1 MKKLSDW
8 LKKRAVL
15 IVIILAAV
23 LLEVISAIQYRYT
36 RGLLEEELEKSALQ
50 DLMTSALRIQEIVVK
65 AEVGVSSQVWHTQ
78 RHLDDPDY
86 MNMLVASM
94 AQDGGDNIVGA
105 GIGFKPYY
113 YPSKGK
119 LYEVYGRETEDS
131 VEVEQI
137 ASEQHDYTQTDF
149 YQIAMRGDTVKW
161 TPPYLDAEGAKG
173 VVTTYGMP
181 VRDKRGEPVAVLL
194 VDMATN
200 WVGEVVNQHHRNPS
214 SFSLVIS
221 EDGDFIAGPDDSLA
235 SPSLVKKIVDMVNDS
250 TVAREI
256 KAKGRVTGF
265 PFYDEERG
273 ESGHVY
279 YANKR
284 YEPRW
289 QMVIVCYDKEVYGK
303 LEDMRRYIMWM
314 ALAGLAVLAVIIQ
327 LFVRSQRRL
336 QATQMEQERIG
347 SELRIAKDIQTQML
361 PRTNTVTRNDMDVFG
376 SLVPAREVGGDL
388 FDFFL
393 RDEKLFFCIGDVS
406 GKGVPSA
413 MLMAVTH
420 TLFRSISAH
429 VNNPAHMMH
438 VINETSCRGNES
450 NMFVTFFIG
459 VLDLPT
465 GRLRYCNA
473 GHDKPILVNSQ
484 PVHAQDDSPSSILHP
499 LDTKPNL
506 PVGLFEDVN
515 YEEHE
520 LMIAPGS
527 MLFLYTDGLTE
538 ARDGHRQF
546 FGLKRVQEVLQGF
559 VPDGKPQA
567 LLQTMTNAVN
577 QFVEDAEQ
585 SDDLTMLAIRY
596 SPETE
601 KDVLNETLMLKND
614 LHQIDVL
621 SGFVKDI
628 TKRLN
633 IASKTAGNVQL
644 AVEEA
649 EVNVMNYA
657 YPLDLEGDITVNAKS
672 DGRWLRF
679 IIIDEGVHFDPTE
692 ALPVDT
698 KLSAEDRPIGGL
710 GIHMLRKLMDSINY
724 ERIDGKNILTLRKE
738 IENVNEQTNKRTT

>member
-23 LLEVISAIQYRYT
+23 LLELISAIQYRYT

-78 RHLDDPDY
+78 RHLDDPEY
-86 MNMLVASM
+86 MNMLVANM

-235 SPSLVKKIVDMVNDS
+235 SPSLVRKIVDMVNDS
-250 TVAREI
+250 TVEREL

-265 PFYDEERG
+265 PFFDEECG

-279 YANKR
+279 YATKKR
-284 YEPRW
+284 EPRW
-289 QMVIVCYDKEVYGK
+289 QIVLVCYDKEVFGK
-303 LEDMRRYIMWM
+303 LDDMRKYIIIMM
-314 ALAGLAVLAVIIQ
+314 LAGIFVLAVIIQ
-327 LFVRSQRRL
+327 LFVKSHRRL
-336 QATQMEQERIG
+336 QATQKEQDRIEG
-347 SELRIAKDIQTQML
+347 ELHIAKEIQTQML
-361 PRTNTVTRNDMDVFG
+361 PQKNSVTRDDVDVFG

-413 MLMAVTH
+413 MVMAVTH
-420 TLFRSISAH
+420 SLFRSASAH
-429 VNNPAHMMH
+429 ENNPARMMQ
-438 VINETSCRGNES
+438 VINETSCHGNEA
-450 NMFVTFFIG
+450 NMFVTLFIG

-465 GRLRYCNA
+465 GRLHFCNA
-473 GHDKPILVNSQ
+473 GHDKPIIVNSQ
-484 PVHAQDDSPSSILHP
+484 QSTVST
-499 LDTKPNL
+499 LDAKPNL
-506 PVGLFEDVN
+506 PVGVFTDVK
-515 YEEHE
+515 YVEHE
-520 LMIAPGS
+520 HLLTTGS
-527 MLFLYTDGLTE
+527 TLFLYTDGLTE
-538 ARDGHRQF
+538 ARNVQRQF
-546 FGLKRVQEVLQGF
+546 FGLERVKEVLCS
-559 VPDGKPQA
+559 VASESKPQV
-567 LLQTMTNAVN
+567 LLQTMTDAVN

-585 SDDLTMLAIRY
+585 SDDLTMLVIHYMPQEFESVLTETLVMKNNLHEVTRFSAFIT
-596 SPETE
+596 SATE
-601 KDVLNETLMLKND
+601 KLGIEKSLARQL
-614 LHQIDVL
+614 
-621 SGFVKDI
+621 
-628 TKRLN
+628 R
-633 IASKTAGNVQL
+633 L

-649 EVNVMNYA
+649 VVNVIEYA
-657 YPLDLEGDITVNAKS
+657 YPAGKEGDITVKIMS
-672 DGRWLRF
+672 DGNTLRF
-679 IIIDEGVHFDPTE
+679 QIIDAGVLFDPTMKE
-692 ALPVDT
+692 RADT
-698 KLSAEDRPIGGL
+698 TLSAEDRQIGGL
-710 GIHMLRKLMDSINY
+710 GILLVRELMDSINY
-724 ERIDGKNILTLRKE
+724 ERIEGTNVLTLIK
-738 IENVNEQTNKRTT
+738 NLKS

>member
-1 MKKLSDW
+1 M
-8 LKKRAVL
+8 L

-94 AQDGGDNIVGA
+94 AQDGGANIVGA

-113 YPSKGK
+113 YPSKGE
-119 LYEVYGRETEDS
+119 LFEVYGRQIKDS

-235 SPSLVKKIVDMVNDS
+235 SPSLVRKIVDMVNDS
-250 TVAREI
+250 TVEREL

-265 PFYDEERG
+265 PFFDEECG

-279 YANKR
+279 YAVKKR
-284 YEPRW
+284 EPRW
-289 QMVIVCYDKEVYGK
+289 QIVLVCYDKEVFGK
-303 LEDMRRYIMWM
+303 LDDMRKYIIIMM
-314 ALAGLAVLAVIIQ
+314 LAGIFVLAVIIQ
-327 LFVRSQRRL
+327 LFVKSHRRL
-336 QATQMEQERIG
+336 QATQKEQDRIEG
-347 SELRIAKDIQTQML
+347 ELHIAKEIQTQML
-361 PRTNTVTRNDMDVFG
+361 PQKNSVTRDDVDVFG

-413 MLMAVTH
+413 MVMAVTH
-420 TLFRSISAH
+420 SLFRSASAH
-429 VNNPAHMMH
+429 ENNPARMMQ
-438 VINETSCRGNES
+438 VINETSCHGNEA
-450 NMFVTFFIG
+450 NMFVTLFIG

-465 GRLRYCNA
+465 GRLHFCNA
-473 GHDKPILVNSQ
+473 GHDKPIIVNSQ
-484 PVHAQDDSPSSILHP
+484 QSTVST
-499 LDTKPNL
+499 LDAKPNL
-506 PVGLFEDVN
+506 PVGVFTDVK
-515 YEEHE
+515 YVEHE
-520 LMIAPGS
+520 HLLTTGS
-527 MLFLYTDGLTE
+527 TLFLYTDGLTE
-538 ARDGHRQF
+538 ARNVQRQF
-546 FGLKRVQEVLQGF
+546 FGLERVKEVLCS
-559 VPDGKPQA
+559 VASESKPQV
-567 LLQTMTNAVN
+567 LLQTMTDAVN

-585 SDDLTMLAIRY
+585 SDDLTMLVIHYMPQEFESVLTETLVMKNNLHEVTRFSAFIT
-596 SPETE
+596 SATE
-601 KDVLNETLMLKND
+601 KLGIEKSLARQL
-614 LHQIDVL
+614 
-621 SGFVKDI
+621 
-628 TKRLN
+628 R
-633 IASKTAGNVQL
+633 L

-649 EVNVMNYA
+649 VVNVIEYA
-657 YPLDLEGDITVNAKS
+657 YPAGKEGDITVKIMS
-672 DGRWLRF
+672 DGNTLRF
-679 IIIDEGVHFDPTE
+679 QIIDAGVLFDPTMKE
-692 ALPVDT
+692 RADT
-698 KLSAEDRPIGGL
+698 TLSAEDRQIGGL
-710 GIHMLRKLMDSINY
+710 GILLVRELMDSINY
-724 ERIDGKNILTLRKE
+724 ERIEGTNVLTLIK
-738 IENVNEQTNKRTT
+738 NLKS

>member
-94 AQDGGDNIVGA
+94 AQDGGANIVGA

-119 LYEVYGRETEDS
+119 LFEVYGRQIKDS

-137 ASEQHDYTQTDF
+137 ASEKHDYTQKDF
-149 YQIAMRGDTVKW
+149 YQIALRGDTVKW

-214 SFSLVIS
+214 SFSLVMGK
-221 EDGDFIAGPDDSLA
+221 DGDLIAGPDDSLA
-235 SPSLVKKIVDMVNDS
+235 SPSLVRKIVEMVNDS
-250 TVAREI
+250 TVEREL
-256 KAKGRVTGF
+256 KANGRVTGF
-265 PFYDEERG
+265 PFFDEECG

-279 YANKR
+279 YATKKR
-284 YEPRW
+284 EPRW
-289 QMVIVCYDKEVYGK
+289 QIVLVCYDKEVFGK
-303 LEDMRRYIMWM
+303 LDDMRKYIIIMM
-314 ALAGLAVLAVIIQ
+314 LAGIFVLAVIIQ
-327 LFVRSQRRL
+327 LFVKSHRRL
-336 QATQMEQERIG
+336 QATQKEQDRIEG
-347 SELRIAKDIQTQML
+347 ELHIAKEIQTQML
-361 PRTNTVTRNDMDVFG
+361 PQKNSVTRDDVDVFG

-413 MLMAVTH
+413 MVMAVTH
-420 TLFRSISAH
+420 SLFRSASAH
-429 VNNPAHMMH
+429 ENNPARMMQ
-438 VINETSCRGNES
+438 VINETSCHGNEA
-450 NMFVTFFIG
+450 NMFVTLFIG

-465 GRLRYCNA
+465 GRLHFCNA
-473 GHDKPILVNSQ
+473 GHDKPIIVNSQ
-484 PVHAQDDSPSSILHP
+484 QSTVST
-499 LDTKPNL
+499 LDAKPNL
-506 PVGLFEDVN
+506 PVGVFTDVK
-515 YEEHE
+515 YVEHE
-520 LMIAPGS
+520 HLLTTGS
-527 MLFLYTDGLTE
+527 TLFLYTDGLTE
-538 ARDGHRQF
+538 ARNVQRQF
-546 FGLKRVQEVLQGF
+546 FGLERVKEVLCS
-559 VPDGKPQA
+559 VASESKPQV
-567 LLQTMTNAVN
+567 LLQTMTDAVN

-585 SDDLTMLAIRY
+585 SDDLTMLVIHYMPQEFESVLTETLVMKNNLHEVTRFSAFIT
-596 SPETE
+596 SATE
-601 KDVLNETLMLKND
+601 KLGIEKSLARQL
-614 LHQIDVL
+614 
-621 SGFVKDI
+621 
-628 TKRLN
+628 R
-633 IASKTAGNVQL
+633 L

-649 EVNVMNYA
+649 VVNVIEYA
-657 YPLDLEGDITVNAKS
+657 YPAGKEGDITVKIMS
-672 DGRWLRF
+672 DGNTLRF
-679 IIIDEGVHFDPTE
+679 QIIDAGVLFDPTMKE
-692 ALPVDT
+692 RADT
-698 KLSAEDRPIGGL
+698 TLSAEDRQIGGL
-710 GIHMLRKLMDSINY
+710 GILLVRELMDSINY
-724 ERIDGKNILTLRKE
+724 ERIEGTNVLTLIK
-738 IENVNEQTNKRTT
+738 NLKS

>member
-235 SPSLVKKIVDMVNDS
+235 SPSLVRKIVDMVNDS
-250 TVAREI
+250 TVEREL

-265 PFYDEERG
+265 PFFDEECG

-279 YANKR
+279 YATKKR
-284 YEPRW
+284 EPRW
-289 QMVIVCYDKEVYGK
+289 QIVLVCYDKEVFGK
-303 LEDMRRYIMWM
+303 LDDMRKYIIIMM
-314 ALAGLAVLAVIIQ
+314 LAGIFVLAVIIQ
-327 LFVRSQRRL
+327 LFVKSHRRL
-336 QATQMEQERIG
+336 QATQKEQDRIEG
-347 SELRIAKDIQTQML
+347 ELHIAREIQTQML
-361 PRTNTVTRNDMDVFG
+361 PQKNSVTRDDVDVFG

-413 MLMAVTH
+413 MVMAVTH
-420 TLFRSISAH
+420 SLFRSASAH
-429 VNNPAHMMH
+429 ENNPARMMQ
-438 VINETSCRGNES
+438 VINETSCHGNEA
-450 NMFVTFFIG
+450 NMFVTLFIG

-465 GRLRYCNA
+465 GRLHFCNA
-473 GHDKPILVNSQ
+473 GHDKPIIVNSQ
-484 PVHAQDDSPSSILHP
+484 QSTVST
-499 LDTKPNL
+499 LDAKPNL
-506 PVGLFEDVN
+506 PVGVFTDVK
-515 YEEHE
+515 YVEHE
-520 LMIAPGS
+520 HLLTTGS
-527 MLFLYTDGLTE
+527 TLFLYTDGLTE
-538 ARDGHRQF
+538 ARNVQRQF
-546 FGLKRVQEVLQGF
+546 FGLERVKEVLCSVASESKLQ
-559 VPDGKPQA
+559 V
-567 LLQTMTNAVN
+567 LLQTMTDAVN

-585 SDDLTMLAIRY
+585 SDDLTMLVIHYMPQEFESVLTETLVMKNNLHEVTRFSAFIT
-596 SPETE
+596 SATE
-601 KDVLNETLMLKND
+601 KLGIEKSLARQL
-614 LHQIDVL
+614 
-621 SGFVKDI
+621 
-628 TKRLN
+628 R
-633 IASKTAGNVQL
+633 L

-649 EVNVMNYA
+649 VVNVIEYA
-657 YPLDLEGDITVNAKS
+657 YPAGKEGDITVKIMS
-672 DGRWLRF
+672 DANTLRF
-679 IIIDEGVHFDPTE
+679 QIIDAGVLFDPTMKE
-692 ALPVDT
+692 RADT
-698 KLSAEDRPIGGL
+698 TLSAEDRQIGGL
-710 GIHMLRKLMDSINY
+710 GILLVRELMDSINY
-724 ERIDGKNILTLRKE
+724 ERIEGTNVLTLIK
-738 IENVNEQTNKRTT
+738 NLKS

>member
-94 AQDGGDNIVGA
+94 AQDGGANIVGA

-113 YPSKGK
+113 YPSKGE
-119 LYEVYGRETEDS
+119 LFEVYGRQIKDS

-235 SPSLVKKIVDMVNDS
+235 SPSLVRKIVDMVNDS
-250 TVAREI
+250 TVEREL

-265 PFYDEERG
+265 PFFDEECG

-279 YANKR
+279 YATKKR
-284 YEPRW
+284 EPRW
-289 QMVIVCYDKEVYGK
+289 QIVLVCYDKEVFGK
-303 LEDMRRYIMWM
+303 LDDMRKYIIIMM
-314 ALAGLAVLAVIIQ
+314 LAGIFVLAVIIQ
-327 LFVRSQRRL
+327 LFVKSHRRL
-336 QATQMEQERIG
+336 QATQKEQDRIEG
-347 SELRIAKDIQTQML
+347 ELHIAKEIQTQML
-361 PRTNTVTRNDMDVFG
+361 PQKNSVTRDDVDVFG

-413 MLMAVTH
+413 MVMAVTH
-420 TLFRSISAH
+420 SLFRSASAH
-429 VNNPAHMMH
+429 ENNPARMMQ
-438 VINETSCRGNES
+438 VINETSCHGNEA
-450 NMFVTFFIG
+450 NMFVTLFIG

-465 GRLRYCNA
+465 GRLHFCNA
-473 GHDKPILVNSQ
+473 GHDKPIIVNSQ
-484 PVHAQDDSPSSILHP
+484 QSTVST
-499 LDTKPNL
+499 LDAKPNL
-506 PVGLFEDVN
+506 PVGVFTDVK
-515 YEEHE
+515 YVEHE
-520 LMIAPGS
+520 HLLTTGS
-527 MLFLYTDGLTE
+527 TLFLYTDGLTE
-538 ARDGHRQF
+538 ARNVQRQF
-546 FGLKRVQEVLQGF
+546 FGLERVKEVLCS
-559 VPDGKPQA
+559 VASESKPQV
-567 LLQTMTNAVN
+567 LLQTMTDAVN

-585 SDDLTMLAIRY
+585 SDDLTMLVIHYMPQEFESVLTETLVMKNNLHEVTRFSAFIT
-596 SPETE
+596 SATE
-601 KDVLNETLMLKND
+601 KLGIEKSLARQL
-614 LHQIDVL
+614 
-621 SGFVKDI
+621 
-628 TKRLN
+628 R
-633 IASKTAGNVQL
+633 L

-649 EVNVMNYA
+649 VVNVIEYA
-657 YPLDLEGDITVNAKS
+657 YPAGKEGDITVKIMS
-672 DGRWLRF
+672 DGNTLRF
-679 IIIDEGVHFDPTE
+679 QIIDAGVLFDPTMKE
-692 ALPVDT
+692 RADT
-698 KLSAEDRPIGGL
+698 TLSAEDRQIGGL
-710 GIHMLRKLMDSINY
+710 GILLVRELMDSINY
-724 ERIDGKNILTLRKE
+724 ERIEGTNVLTLIK
-738 IENVNEQTNKRTT
+738 NLKS

>member
-94 AQDGGDNIVGA
+94 AQDGGANIVGA

-113 YPSKGK
+113 YPSKGE
-119 LYEVYGRETEDS
+119 LFEVYGRETEDS

-235 SPSLVKKIVDMVNDS
+235 SPSLVRKIVDMVNDS
-250 TVAREI
+250 TVEREL

-265 PFYDEERG
+265 PFFDEECG

-279 YANKR
+279 YAVKKR
-284 YEPRW
+284 EPRW
-289 QMVIVCYDKEVYGK
+289 QIVLVCYDSEVFGK
-303 LEDMRRYIMWM
+303 LDDMRKYIIIMM
-314 ALAGLAVLAVIIQ
+314 LAGIIVLAVIIQ
-327 LFVRSQRRL
+327 LFVKSHRRL
-336 QATQMEQERIG
+336 QATQMEQKRIEG
-347 SELRIAKDIQTQML
+347 ELHIAREIQTQML
-361 PRTNTVTRNDMDVFG
+361 PQKNSVTRDDVDVFG

-393 RDEKLFFCIGDVS
+393 RDEKFFFCIGDVS

-413 MLMAVTH
+413 MVMAVTH
-420 TLFRSISAH
+420 SLFRSASAH
-429 VNNPAHMMH
+429 ENNPARMMQ
-438 VINETSCRGNES
+438 VINETSCHGNEA
-450 NMFVTFFIG
+450 NMFVTLFIG

-465 GRLRYCNA
+465 GRLHYCNA
-473 GHDKPILVNSQ
+473 GHDKPIIVNSQ
-484 PVHAQDDSPSSILHP
+484 QSTVNS
-499 LDTKPNL
+499 LDAKPNL
-506 PVGLFEDVN
+506 PVGVFTDVK
-515 YEEHE
+515 YVEHE
-520 LMIAPGS
+520 HVLTSGS
-527 MLFLYTDGLTE
+527 TLFLYTDGLTE
-538 ARDGHRQF
+538 ARNGQRQF
-546 FGLKRVQEVLQGF
+546 FGLERVKEVLCS
-559 VPDGKPQA
+559 VASESKPQV
-567 LLQTMTNAVN
+567 LLQTMTDAVN

-585 SDDLTMLAIRY
+585 SDDLTMLVIHYMPQEFESVLTETLVMKNNLHEVTRFSAFIK
-596 SPETE
+596 SATE
-601 KDVLNETLMLKND
+601 KLGIEKSLARQL
-614 LHQIDVL
+614 
-621 SGFVKDI
+621 
-628 TKRLN
+628 R
-633 IASKTAGNVQL
+633 L

-649 EVNVMNYA
+649 VVNVINYA
-657 YPLDLEGDITVNAKS
+657 YPAGKEGDITIKIMSN
-672 DGRWLRF
+672 GNTLRF
-679 IIIDEGVHFDPTE
+679 QIIDAGVLFDPTMKE
-692 ALPVDT
+692 RADT
-698 KLSAEDRPIGGL
+698 TLSAEDRQIGGL
-710 GIHMLRKLMDSINY
+710 GILLVRELMDSINY
-724 ERIDGKNILTLRKE
+724 ERIEGTNVLTLIK
-738 IENVNEQTNKRTT
+738 NLKS

>member
-94 AQDGGDNIVGA
+94 AQDGGANIVGA

-113 YPSKGK
+113 YPSKGE
-119 LYEVYGRETEDS
+119 LFEVYGRQIKDS

-137 ASEQHDYTQTDF
+137 ASEKHDYTQKDF

-235 SPSLVKKIVDMVNDS
+235 SPSLVRKIVDMVNDS
-250 TVAREI
+250 TVEREL

-265 PFYDEERG
+265 PFFDEECG

-279 YANKR
+279 YAVKKR
-284 YEPRW
+284 EPRW
-289 QMVIVCYDKEVYGK
+289 QIVLVCYDSEVFGK
-303 LEDMRRYIMWM
+303 LDDMRKYIIIMM
-314 ALAGLAVLAVIIQ
+314 LAGIIVLAVIIQ
-327 LFVRSQRRL
+327 LFVKSHRRL
-336 QATQMEQERIG
+336 QATQMEQKRIEG
-347 SELRIAKDIQTQML
+347 ELHIAREIQTQML
-361 PRTNTVTRNDMDVFG
+361 PQKNSVTRDDVDVFG

-413 MLMAVTH
+413 MVMAVTH
-420 TLFRSISAH
+420 SLFRSASAH
-429 VNNPAHMMH
+429 ENNPARMMQ
-438 VINETSCRGNES
+438 VINETSCHGNEA
-450 NMFVTFFIG
+450 NMFVTLFIG

-465 GRLRYCNA
+465 GRLHFCNA
-473 GHDKPILVNSQ
+473 GHDKPIIVNSQ
-484 PVHAQDDSPSSILHP
+484 QSTVST
-499 LDTKPNL
+499 LDAKPNL
-506 PVGLFEDVN
+506 PVGVFTDVK
-515 YEEHE
+515 YVEHE
-520 LMIAPGS
+520 HVLTSGS
-527 MLFLYTDGLTE
+527 TLFLYTDGLTE
-538 ARDGHRQF
+538 ARNGQRQF
-546 FGLKRVQEVLQGF
+546 FGLERVKEVLCS
-559 VPDGKPQA
+559 VASESKPQV
-567 LLQTMTNAVN
+567 LLQTMTDAVN

-585 SDDLTMLAIRY
+585 SDDLTMLVIHYMPQEFESVLTETLVMKNNLHEVTRFSAFIK
-596 SPETE
+596 SATE
-601 KDVLNETLMLKND
+601 KLGIEKSLARQL
-614 LHQIDVL
+614 
-621 SGFVKDI
+621 
-628 TKRLN
+628 R
-633 IASKTAGNVQL
+633 L

-649 EVNVMNYA
+649 VVNVINYA
-657 YPLDLEGDITVNAKS
+657 YPAGKEGDITIKIMSN
-672 DGRWLRF
+672 GNTLRF
-679 IIIDEGVHFDPTE
+679 QIIDAGVLFDPTMKE
-692 ALPVDT
+692 RADT
-698 KLSAEDRPIGGL
+698 TLSAEDRQIGGL
-710 GIHMLRKLMDSINY
+710 GILLVRELMDSINY
-724 ERIDGKNILTLRKE
+724 ERIEGTNVLTLIK
-738 IENVNEQTNKRTT
+738 NLKS

>member
-94 AQDGGDNIVGA
+94 AQDGGANIVGA

-113 YPSKGK
+113 YPSKGE
-119 LYEVYGRETEDS
+119 LFEVYGRQIKDS

-221 EDGDFIAGPDDSLA
+221 EDGDLIAGPDDSLA
-235 SPSLVKKIVDMVNDS
+235 SPSLVRKIVDMVNDS
-250 TVAREI
+250 TVEREL

-265 PFYDEERG
+265 PFFDEECG

-279 YANKR
+279 YAVKKR
-284 YEPRW
+284 EPRW
-289 QMVIVCYDKEVYGK
+289 QIVLVCYDSEVFGK
-303 LEDMRRYIMWM
+303 LDDMRKYIIIMM
-314 ALAGLAVLAVIIQ
+314 LAGIIVLAVIIQ
-327 LFVRSQRRL
+327 LFVKSHRRL
-336 QATQMEQERIG
+336 QATQMEQKRIEG
-347 SELRIAKDIQTQML
+347 ELHIAREIQTQML
-361 PRTNTVTRNDMDVFG
+361 PQKNSVTRDDVDVFG

-393 RDEKLFFCIGDVS
+393 RDEKFFFCIGDVS

-413 MLMAVTH
+413 MVMAVTH
-420 TLFRSISAH
+420 SLFRSASAH
-429 VNNPAHMMH
+429 ENNPARMMQ
-438 VINETSCRGNES
+438 VINETSCHGNEA
-450 NMFVTFFIG
+450 NMFVTLFIG

-465 GRLRYCNA
+465 GRLHYCNA
-473 GHDKPILVNSQ
+473 GHDKPIIVNSQ
-484 PVHAQDDSPSSILHP
+484 QSTVST
-499 LDTKPNL
+499 LDAKPNL
-506 PVGLFEDVN
+506 PVGVFTDVK
-515 YEEHE
+515 YVEHE
-520 LMIAPGS
+520 HVLTSGS
-527 MLFLYTDGLTE
+527 TLFLYTDGLTE
-538 ARDGHRQF
+538 ARNGQRQF
-546 FGLKRVQEVLQGF
+546 FGLERVKEVLCS
-559 VPDGKPQA
+559 VASESKPQV
-567 LLQTMTNAVN
+567 LLQTMTDAVN

-585 SDDLTMLAIRY
+585 SDDLTMLVIHYMPQEFESVLTETLVMKNNLHEVTRFSAFIK
-596 SPETE
+596 SATE
-601 KDVLNETLMLKND
+601 KLGIEKSLARQL
-614 LHQIDVL
+614 
-621 SGFVKDI
+621 
-628 TKRLN
+628 R
-633 IASKTAGNVQL
+633 L

-649 EVNVMNYA
+649 VVNVIEYA
-657 YPLDLEGDITVNAKS
+657 YPAGKEGDITIKIMSN
-672 DGRWLRF
+672 GNTLRF
-679 IIIDEGVHFDPTE
+679 QIIDAGVLFDPTMKE
-692 ALPVDT
+692 RADT
-698 KLSAEDRPIGGL
+698 TLSAEDRQIGGL
-710 GIHMLRKLMDSINY
+710 GILLVRELMDSINY
-724 ERIDGKNILTLRKE
+724 ERIEGTNVLTLIK
-738 IENVNEQTNKRTT
+738 NLKS

>member
-235 SPSLVKKIVDMVNDS
+235 SPSLVRKIVDMVNDS
-250 TVAREI
+250 TVEREL

-265 PFYDEERG
+265 PFFDEECA

-279 YANKR
+279 YAVKKR
-284 YEPRW
+284 EPRW
-289 QMVIVCYDKEVYGK
+289 QIVLVCYDSEVFGK
-303 LEDMRRYIMWM
+303 LDDMRKYIIIMM
-314 ALAGLAVLAVIIQ
+314 LAGIIVLAVIIQ
-327 LFVRSQRRL
+327 LFVKSHRRL
-336 QATQMEQERIG
+336 QATQMEQKRIEG
-347 SELRIAKDIQTQML
+347 ELHIAREIQTQML
-361 PRTNTVTRNDMDVFG
+361 PQKNSVTRDDVDVFG

-413 MLMAVTH
+413 MVMAVTH
-420 TLFRSISAH
+420 SLFRSASAH
-429 VNNPAHMMH
+429 ENNPARMMQ
-438 VINETSCRGNES
+438 VINETSCHGNEA
-450 NMFVTFFIG
+450 NMFVTLFIG

-465 GRLRYCNA
+465 GRLHFCNA
-473 GHDKPILVNSQ
+473 GHDKPIIVNSQ
-484 PVHAQDDSPSSILHP
+484 QSTVST
-499 LDTKPNL
+499 LDAKPNL
-506 PVGLFEDVN
+506 PVGVFTDVK
-515 YEEHE
+515 YVEHE
-520 LMIAPGS
+520 HLLTTGS
-527 MLFLYTDGLTE
+527 TLFLYTDGLTE
-538 ARDGHRQF
+538 ARNVQRQF
-546 FGLKRVQEVLQGF
+546 FGLERVKEVLCSVASESKLQ
-559 VPDGKPQA
+559 V
-567 LLQTMTNAVN
+567 LLQTMTDAVN

-585 SDDLTMLAIRY
+585 SDDLTMLVIHYMPQEFESVLTETLVMKNNLHEVTRFSAFIT
-596 SPETE
+596 SATE
-601 KDVLNETLMLKND
+601 KLGIEKSLARQL
-614 LHQIDVL
+614 
-621 SGFVKDI
+621 
-628 TKRLN
+628 R
-633 IASKTAGNVQL
+633 L

-649 EVNVMNYA
+649 VVNVIEYA
-657 YPLDLEGDITVNAKS
+657 YPAGKEGDITVKIMS
-672 DGRWLRF
+672 DANTLRF
-679 IIIDEGVHFDPTE
+679 QIIDAGVLFDPTMKE
-692 ALPVDT
+692 RADT
-698 KLSAEDRPIGGL
+698 TLSAEDRQIGGL
-710 GIHMLRKLMDSINY
+710 GILLVRELMDSINY
-724 ERIDGKNILTLRKE
+724 ERIEGTNVLTLIK
-738 IENVNEQTNKRTT
+738 NLKS

>member
-235 SPSLVKKIVDMVNDS
+235 SPSLVRKIVDMVNDS
-250 TVAREI
+250 TVEREL

-265 PFYDEERG
+265 PFFDEECG

-279 YANKR
+279 YAVKKR
-284 YEPRW
+284 EPRW
-289 QMVIVCYDKEVYGK
+289 QIVLVCYDKEVFGK
-303 LEDMRRYIMWM
+303 LDDMRKYIIIMM
-314 ALAGLAVLAVIIQ
+314 LAGIFVLAVIIQ
-327 LFVRSQRRL
+327 LFVKSHRRL
-336 QATQMEQERIG
+336 QATQKEQDRIEG
-347 SELRIAKDIQTQML
+347 ELHIAKEIQTQML
-361 PRTNTVTRNDMDVFG
+361 PQKNSVTRDDVDVFG

-413 MLMAVTH
+413 MVMAVTH
-420 TLFRSISAH
+420 SLFRSASAH
-429 VNNPAHMMH
+429 ENNPARMMQ
-438 VINETSCRGNES
+438 VINETSCHGNEA
-450 NMFVTFFIG
+450 NMFVTLFIG

-465 GRLRYCNA
+465 GRLHFCNA
-473 GHDKPILVNSQ
+473 GHDKPIIVNSQ
-484 PVHAQDDSPSSILHP
+484 QSTVST
-499 LDTKPNL
+499 LDAKPNL
-506 PVGLFEDVN
+506 PVGVFTDVK
-515 YEEHE
+515 YVEHE
-520 LMIAPGS
+520 HLLTTGS
-527 MLFLYTDGLTE
+527 TLFLYTDGLTE
-538 ARDGHRQF
+538 ARNVQRQF
-546 FGLKRVQEVLQGF
+546 FGLERVKEVLCS
-559 VPDGKPQA
+559 VASESKPQV
-567 LLQTMTNAVN
+567 LLQTMTDAVN

-585 SDDLTMLAIRY
+585 SDDLTMLVIHYMPQEFESVLTETLVMKNNLHEVTRFSAFIT
-596 SPETE
+596 SATE
-601 KDVLNETLMLKND
+601 KLGIEKSLARQL
-614 LHQIDVL
+614 
-621 SGFVKDI
+621 
-628 TKRLN
+628 R
-633 IASKTAGNVQL
+633 L

-649 EVNVMNYA
+649 VVNVIEYA
-657 YPLDLEGDITVNAKS
+657 YPAGKEGDITVKIMS
-672 DGRWLRF
+672 DGNTLRF
-679 IIIDEGVHFDPTE
+679 QIIDAGVLFDPTMKE
-692 ALPVDT
+692 RADT
-698 KLSAEDRPIGGL
+698 TLSAEDRQIGGL
-710 GIHMLRKLMDSINY
+710 GILLVRELMDSINY
-724 ERIDGKNILTLRKE
+724 ERIEGTNVLTLIK
-738 IENVNEQTNKRTT
+738 NLKS

>member
-1 MKKLSDW
+1 M
-8 LKKRAVL
+8 L

-94 AQDGGDNIVGA
+94 AQDGGANIVGA

-113 YPSKGK
+113 YPSKGE
-119 LYEVYGRETEDS
+119 LFEVYGRQIKDS

-200 WVGEVVNQHHRNPS
+200 WEGEVVNQHHRNPS

-235 SPSLVKKIVDMVNDS
+235 SPSLVRKIVDMVNDS
-250 TVAREI
+250 TVEREL

-265 PFYDEERG
+265 PFFDEECG

-279 YANKR
+279 YAVKKR
-284 YEPRW
+284 EPRW
-289 QMVIVCYDKEVYGK
+289 QIVLVCYDKEVFGK
-303 LEDMRRYIMWM
+303 LDDMRKYIIIMM
-314 ALAGLAVLAVIIQ
+314 LAGIFVLAVIIQ
-327 LFVRSQRRL
+327 LFVKSHRRL
-336 QATQMEQERIG
+336 QATQKEQDRIEG
-347 SELRIAKDIQTQML
+347 ELHIAKEIQTQML
-361 PRTNTVTRNDMDVFG
+361 PQKNSVTRDDVDVFG

-413 MLMAVTH
+413 MVMAVTH
-420 TLFRSISAH
+420 SLFRSASAH
-429 VNNPAHMMH
+429 ENNPARMMQ
-438 VINETSCRGNES
+438 VINETSCHGNEA
-450 NMFVTFFIG
+450 NMFVTLFIG

-465 GRLRYCNA
+465 GRLHFCNA
-473 GHDKPILVNSQ
+473 GHDKPIIVNSQ
-484 PVHAQDDSPSSILHP
+484 QSTVST
-499 LDTKPNL
+499 LDAKPNL
-506 PVGLFEDVN
+506 PVGVFTDVK
-515 YEEHE
+515 YVEHE
-520 LMIAPGS
+520 HLLTTGS
-527 MLFLYTDGLTE
+527 TLFLYTDGLTE
-538 ARDGHRQF
+538 ARNVQRQF
-546 FGLKRVQEVLQGF
+546 FGLERVKEVLCS
-559 VPDGKPQA
+559 VASESKPQV
-567 LLQTMTNAVN
+567 LLQTMTDAVN

-585 SDDLTMLAIRY
+585 SDDLTMLVIHYMPQEFESVLTETLVMKNNLHEVTRFSAFIT
-596 SPETE
+596 SATE
-601 KDVLNETLMLKND
+601 KLGIEKSLARQL
-614 LHQIDVL
+614 
-621 SGFVKDI
+621 
-628 TKRLN
+628 R
-633 IASKTAGNVQL
+633 L

-649 EVNVMNYA
+649 VVNVIEYA
-657 YPLDLEGDITVNAKS
+657 YPAGKEGDITVKIMS
-672 DGRWLRF
+672 DGNTLRF
-679 IIIDEGVHFDPTE
+679 QIIDAGVLFDPTMKE
-692 ALPVDT
+692 RADT
-698 KLSAEDRPIGGL
+698 TLSAEDRQIGGL
-710 GIHMLRKLMDSINY
+710 GILLVRELMDSINY
-724 ERIDGKNILTLRKE
+724 ERIEGTNVLTLIK
-738 IENVNEQTNKRTT
+738 NLKS

>member
-235 SPSLVKKIVDMVNDS
+235 SPSLVRKIVDMVNDS
-250 TVAREI
+250 TVEREL

-265 PFYDEERG
+265 PFFDEECG

-279 YANKR
+279 YAVKKR
-284 YEPRW
+284 EPRW
-289 QMVIVCYDKEVYGK
+289 QIVLVCYDSEVFGK
-303 LEDMRRYIMWM
+303 LDDMRKYIIIMM
-314 ALAGLAVLAVIIQ
+314 LAGIIVLAVIIQ
-327 LFVRSQRRL
+327 LFVKSHRRL
-336 QATQMEQERIG
+336 QATQMEQKRIEG
-347 SELRIAKDIQTQML
+347 ELHIAREIQTQML
-361 PRTNTVTRNDMDVFG
+361 PQKNSVTRDDVDVFG

-393 RDEKLFFCIGDVS
+393 RDEKFFFCIGDVS

-413 MLMAVTH
+413 MVMAVTH
-420 TLFRSISAH
+420 SLFRSASAH
-429 VNNPAHMMH
+429 ENNPARMMQ
-438 VINETSCRGNES
+438 VINETSCHGNEA
-450 NMFVTFFIG
+450 NMFVTLFIG

-465 GRLRYCNA
+465 GRLHFCNA
-473 GHDKPILVNSQ
+473 GHDKPIIVNSQ
-484 PVHAQDDSPSSILHP
+484 QSTVST
-499 LDTKPNL
+499 LDAKPNL
-506 PVGLFEDVN
+506 PVGVFTDVK
-515 YEEHE
+515 YVEHE
-520 LMIAPGS
+520 HVLTSGS
-527 MLFLYTDGLTE
+527 TLFLYTDGLTE
-538 ARDGHRQF
+538 ARNGQRQF
-546 FGLKRVQEVLQGF
+546 FGLERVKEVLCS
-559 VPDGKPQA
+559 VASESKPQV
-567 LLQTMTNAVN
+567 LLQTMTDAVN

-585 SDDLTMLAIRY
+585 SDDLTMLVIHYMPQEFESVLTETLVMKNNLHEVTRFSAFIK
-596 SPETE
+596 SATE
-601 KDVLNETLMLKND
+601 KLGIEKSLARQL
-614 LHQIDVL
+614 
-621 SGFVKDI
+621 
-628 TKRLN
+628 R
-633 IASKTAGNVQL
+633 L

-649 EVNVMNYA
+649 VVNVINYA
-657 YPLDLEGDITVNAKS
+657 YPAGKEGDITIKIMSN
-672 DGRWLRF
+672 GNTLRF
-679 IIIDEGVHFDPTE
+679 QIIDAGVLFDPTMKE
-692 ALPVDT
+692 RADT
-698 KLSAEDRPIGGL
+698 TLSAEDRQIGGL
-710 GIHMLRKLMDSINY
+710 GILLVRELMDSINY
-724 ERIDGKNILTLRKE
+724 ERIEGTNVLTLIK
-738 IENVNEQTNKRTT
+738 NLKS

>member
-94 AQDGGDNIVGA
+94 AQDGGANIVGA

-113 YPSKGK
+113 YPSKGE
-119 LYEVYGRETEDS
+119 LFEVYGRQIKDS

-235 SPSLVKKIVDMVNDS
+235 SPSLVRKIVDMVNDS
-250 TVAREI
+250 TVEREL

-265 PFYDEERG
+265 PFFDEECG

-279 YANKR
+279 YAVKKR
-284 YEPRW
+284 EPRW
-289 QMVIVCYDKEVYGK
+289 QIVLVCYDKEVFGK
-303 LEDMRRYIMWM
+303 LDDMRKYIIIMM
-314 ALAGLAVLAVIIQ
+314 LAGIFVLAVIIQ
-327 LFVRSQRRL
+327 LFVKSHRRL
-336 QATQMEQERIG
+336 QATQKEQDRIEG
-347 SELRIAKDIQTQML
+347 ELHIAKEIQTQML
-361 PRTNTVTRNDMDVFG
+361 PQKNSVTRDDVDVFG

-413 MLMAVTH
+413 MVMAVTH
-420 TLFRSISAH
+420 SLFRSASAH
-429 VNNPAHMMH
+429 ENNPARMMQ
-438 VINETSCRGNES
+438 VINETSCHGNEA
-450 NMFVTFFIG
+450 NMFVTLFIG

-465 GRLRYCNA
+465 GRLHFCNA
-473 GHDKPILVNSQ
+473 GHDKPIIVNSQ
-484 PVHAQDDSPSSILHP
+484 QSTVST
-499 LDTKPNL
+499 LDAKPNL
-506 PVGLFEDVN
+506 PVGVFTDVK
-515 YEEHE
+515 YVEHE
-520 LMIAPGS
+520 HLLTTGS
-527 MLFLYTDGLTE
+527 TLFLYTDGLTE
-538 ARDGHRQF
+538 ARNVQRQF
-546 FGLKRVQEVLQGF
+546 FGLERVKEVLCS
-559 VPDGKPQA
+559 VASESKPQV
-567 LLQTMTNAVN
+567 LLQTMTDAVN

-585 SDDLTMLAIRY
+585 SDDLTMLVIHYMPQEFESVLTETLVMKNNLHEVTRFSAFIT
-596 SPETE
+596 SATE
-601 KDVLNETLMLKND
+601 KLGIEKSLARQL
-614 LHQIDVL
+614 
-621 SGFVKDI
+621 
-628 TKRLN
+628 R
-633 IASKTAGNVQL
+633 L

-649 EVNVMNYA
+649 VVNVIEYA
-657 YPLDLEGDITVNAKS
+657 YPAGKEGDITVKIMS
-672 DGRWLRF
+672 DGNTLRF
-679 IIIDEGVHFDPTE
+679 QIIDAGVLFDPTMKE
-692 ALPVDT
+692 RADT
-698 KLSAEDRPIGGL
+698 TLSAEDRQIGGL
-710 GIHMLRKLMDSINY
+710 GILLVRELMDSINY
-724 ERIDGKNILTLRKE
+724 ERIEGTNVLTLIK
-738 IENVNEQTNKRTT
+738 NLKS

>member
-23 LLEVISAIQYRYT
+23 LLELISAIQYRYT

-94 AQDGGDNIVGA
+94 ARDGGANIVGA

-113 YPSKGK
+113 YPSKGE
-119 LYEVYGRETEDS
+119 LFEVYGRQIKDS

-137 ASEQHDYTQTDF
+137 ASEKHDYTQKDF

-235 SPSLVKKIVDMVNDS
+235 SPSLVRKIVDMVNDS
-250 TVAREI
+250 TVEREL

-265 PFYDEERG
+265 PFFDEECG

-279 YANKR
+279 YATKKR
-284 YEPRW
+284 EPRW
-289 QMVIVCYDKEVYGK
+289 QIVLVCYDKEVFGK
-303 LEDMRRYIMWM
+303 LDDMRKYIIIMM
-314 ALAGLAVLAVIIQ
+314 LAGIFVLAVIIQ
-327 LFVRSQRRL
+327 LFVKSHRRL
-336 QATQMEQERIG
+336 QATQKEQDRIEG
-347 SELRIAKDIQTQML
+347 ELHIAKEIQTQML
-361 PRTNTVTRNDMDVFG
+361 PQKNSVTRDDVDVFG

-413 MLMAVTH
+413 MVMAVTH
-420 TLFRSISAH
+420 SLFRSASAH
-429 VNNPAHMMH
+429 ENNPARMMQ
-438 VINETSCRGNES
+438 VINETSCHGNEA
-450 NMFVTFFIG
+450 NMFVTLFIG

-465 GRLRYCNA
+465 GRLHYCNA
-473 GHDKPILVNSQ
+473 GHDKPIIVNSQ
-484 PVHAQDDSPSSILHP
+484 QSTVNS
-499 LDTKPNL
+499 LDAKPNL
-506 PVGLFEDVN
+506 PVGVFTDVK
-515 YEEHE
+515 YVEHE
-520 LMIAPGS
+520 HVLTSGS
-527 MLFLYTDGLTE
+527 TLFLYTDGLTE
-538 ARDGHRQF
+538 ARNVQRQF
-546 FGLKRVQEVLQGF
+546 FGLERVKEVLCS
-559 VPDGKPQA
+559 VASESKPQV
-567 LLQTMTNAVN
+567 LLQTMTDAVN

-585 SDDLTMLAIRY
+585 SDDLTMLVIHYMPQEFESVLTETLVMKNNLHEVTRFSAFIT
-596 SPETE
+596 SATE
-601 KDVLNETLMLKND
+601 KLGIEKSLARQL
-614 LHQIDVL
+614 
-621 SGFVKDI
+621 
-628 TKRLN
+628 R
-633 IASKTAGNVQL
+633 L

-649 EVNVMNYA
+649 VVNVIEYA
-657 YPLDLEGDITVNAKS
+657 YPAGKEGDITVKIMS
-672 DGRWLRF
+672 DGNTLRF
-679 IIIDEGVHFDPTE
+679 QIIDAGVLFDPTMKE
-692 ALPVDT
+692 RADT
-698 KLSAEDRPIGGL
+698 TLSAEDRQIGGL
-710 GIHMLRKLMDSINY
+710 GILLVRELMDSINY
-724 ERIDGKNILTLRKE
+724 ERIEGTNVLTLIK
-738 IENVNEQTNKRTT
+738 NLKS

>member
-23 LLEVISAIQYRYT
+23 LLELISAIQYRYT

-50 DLMTSALRIQEIVVK
+50 DLMTSALRIQEIVAK

-78 RHLDDPDY
+78 RHLDDPEY

-214 SFSLVIS
+214 SFSLVMS
-221 EDGDFIAGPDDSLA
+221 ENGDFIAGPDDSLA
-235 SPSLVKKIVDMVNDS
+235 SPSLVRKIVDMVNDS
-250 TVAREI
+250 TVEREL

-265 PFYDEERG
+265 PFFDEECG

-279 YANKR
+279 YAVKKR
-284 YEPRW
+284 EPRW
-289 QMVIVCYDKEVYGK
+289 QIVLVCYDSEVFGK
-303 LEDMRRYIMWM
+303 LDDMRKYIIIMM
-314 ALAGLAVLAVIIQ
+314 LAGIIVLAVIIQ
-327 LFVRSQRRL
+327 LFVKSHRRL
-336 QATQMEQERIG
+336 QATQMEQKRIEG
-347 SELRIAKDIQTQML
+347 ELHIAREIQTQML
-361 PRTNTVTRNDMDVFG
+361 PQKNSVTRDDIDVFG

-413 MLMAVTH
+413 MVMAVTH
-420 TLFRSISAH
+420 SLFRSASAH
-429 VNNPAHMMH
+429 ENNPARMMQ
-438 VINETSCRGNES
+438 VINETSCHGNEA
-450 NMFVTFFIG
+450 NMFVTLFIG

-465 GRLRYCNA
+465 GRLHFCNA
-473 GHDKPILVNSQ
+473 GHDKPIIVNSQ
-484 PVHAQDDSPSSILHP
+484 QSTVST
-499 LDTKPNL
+499 LDAKPNL
-506 PVGLFEDVN
+506 PVGVFTDVK
-515 YEEHE
+515 YVEHE
-520 LMIAPGS
+520 HLLTTGS
-527 MLFLYTDGLTE
+527 TLFLYTDGLTE
-538 ARDGHRQF
+538 ARNGQRQF
-546 FGLKRVQEVLQGF
+546 FGLERVKDVLRCS
-559 VPDGKPQA
+559 VSESKPQV
-567 LLQTMTNAVN
+567 LLQTMTDAVN

-585 SDDLTMLAIRY
+585 SDDLTMLVIHYMPQEFESVLTETLVMKNNLHEVARFSAFIK
-596 SPETE
+596 ETTE
-601 KDVLNETLMLKND
+601 KLGIEKSLARQL
-614 LHQIDVL
+614 
-621 SGFVKDI
+621 
-628 TKRLN
+628 R
-633 IASKTAGNVQL
+633 L

-649 EVNVMNYA
+649 VVNVINYA
-657 YPLDLEGDITVNAKS
+657 YPAGKEGDITIKIMSN
-672 DGRWLRF
+672 GNTLRF
-679 IIIDEGVHFDPTE
+679 QIIDAGVLFDPTMKE
-692 ALPVDT
+692 KADT
-698 KLSAEDRPIGGL
+698 TLSAEDRQIGGL
-710 GIHMLRKLMDSINY
+710 GILLVRELMDSINY
-724 ERIDGKNILTLRKE
+724 ERIEGTNVLTLIK
-738 IENVNEQTNKRTT
+738 NLKS

>member
-1 MKKLSDW
+1 M
-8 LKKRAVL
+8 L

-23 LLEVISAIQYRYT
+23 LLELISAIQYRYT

-94 AQDGGDNIVGA
+94 AQDGGANIVGA

-235 SPSLVKKIVDMVNDS
+235 SPSLVRKIVDMVNDS
-250 TVAREI
+250 TVEREL

-265 PFYDEERG
+265 PFFDEECG

-279 YANKR
+279 YAVKKR
-284 YEPRW
+284 EPRW
-289 QMVIVCYDKEVYGK
+289 QIVLVCYDSEVFGK
-303 LEDMRRYIMWM
+303 LDDMRKYIIIMM
-314 ALAGLAVLAVIIQ
+314 LAGIIVLAVIIQ
-327 LFVRSQRRL
+327 LFVKSHRRL
-336 QATQMEQERIG
+336 QATQMEQKRIEG
-347 SELRIAKDIQTQML
+347 ELHIAREIQTQML
-361 PRTNTVTRNDMDVFG
+361 PQKNSVTRDDVDVFG

-393 RDEKLFFCIGDVS
+393 RDEKFFFCIGDVS

-413 MLMAVTH
+413 MVMAVTH
-420 TLFRSISAH
+420 SLFRSASAH
-429 VNNPAHMMH
+429 ENNPARMMQ
-438 VINETSCRGNES
+438 VINETSCHGNEA
-450 NMFVTFFIG
+450 NMFVTLFIG

-465 GRLRYCNA
+465 GRLHYCNA
-473 GHDKPILVNSQ
+473 GHDKPIIVNSQ
-484 PVHAQDDSPSSILHP
+484 QSTVNS
-499 LDTKPNL
+499 LDAKPNL
-506 PVGLFEDVN
+506 PVGVFTDVK
-515 YEEHE
+515 YVEHE
-520 LMIAPGS
+520 HVLTSGS
-527 MLFLYTDGLTE
+527 TLFLYTDGLTE
-538 ARDGHRQF
+538 ARNGQRQF
-546 FGLKRVQEVLQGF
+546 FGLERVKEVLCS
-559 VPDGKPQA
+559 VASESKPQV
-567 LLQTMTNAVN
+567 LLQTMTDAVN

-585 SDDLTMLAIRY
+585 SDDLTMLVIHYMPQEFESVLTETLVMKNNLHEVTRFSAFIK
-596 SPETE
+596 SATE
-601 KDVLNETLMLKND
+601 KLGIEKSLARQL
-614 LHQIDVL
+614 
-621 SGFVKDI
+621 
-628 TKRLN
+628 R
-633 IASKTAGNVQL
+633 L

-649 EVNVMNYA
+649 VVNVINYA
-657 YPLDLEGDITVNAKS
+657 YPAGKEGDITIKIMSN
-672 DGRWLRF
+672 GNTLRF
-679 IIIDEGVHFDPTE
+679 QIIDAGVLFDPTMKE
-692 ALPVDT
+692 RADT
-698 KLSAEDRPIGGL
+698 TLSAEDRQIGGL
-710 GIHMLRKLMDSINY
+710 GILLVRELMDSINY
-724 ERIDGKNILTLRKE
+724 ERIEGTNVLTLIK
-738 IENVNEQTNKRTT
+738 NLKS

>member
-235 SPSLVKKIVDMVNDS
+235 SPSLVRKIVDMVNDS
-250 TVAREI
+250 TVEREL

-265 PFYDEERG
+265 PFFDEECG

-279 YANKR
+279 YAVKKR
-284 YEPRW
+284 EPRW
-289 QMVIVCYDKEVYGK
+289 QIVLVCYDSEVFGK
-303 LEDMRRYIMWM
+303 LDDMRKYIIIMM
-314 ALAGLAVLAVIIQ
+314 LAGIIVLAVIIQ
-327 LFVRSQRRL
+327 LFVKSHRRL
-336 QATQMEQERIG
+336 QATQKEQDRIEG
-347 SELRIAKDIQTQML
+347 ELHIAKEIQTQML
-361 PRTNTVTRNDMDVFG
+361 PQKNSVTRDDVDVFG

-413 MLMAVTH
+413 MVMAVTH
-420 TLFRSISAH
+420 SLFRSASAH
-429 VNNPAHMMH
+429 ENNPARMMQ
-438 VINETSCRGNES
+438 VINETSCHGNEA
-450 NMFVTFFIG
+450 NMFVTLFIG

-465 GRLRYCNA
+465 GRLHYCNA
-473 GHDKPILVNSQ
+473 GHDKPIIVNSQ
-484 PVHAQDDSPSSILHP
+484 QSTVNS
-499 LDTKPNL
+499 LDAKPNL
-506 PVGLFEDVN
+506 PVGVFTDVK
-515 YEEHE
+515 YVEHE
-520 LMIAPGS
+520 HVLTSGS
-527 MLFLYTDGLTE
+527 TLFLYTDGLTE
-538 ARDGHRQF
+538 ARNGQRQF
-546 FGLKRVQEVLQGF
+546 FGLERVKEVLCS
-559 VPDGKPQA
+559 VASESKPQV
-567 LLQTMTNAVN
+567 LLQTMTDAVN

-585 SDDLTMLAIRY
+585 SDDLTMLVIHYMPQEFESVLTETLVMKNNLHEVTRFSAFIK
-596 SPETE
+596 SATE
-601 KDVLNETLMLKND
+601 KLGIEKSLARQL
-614 LHQIDVL
+614 
-621 SGFVKDI
+621 
-628 TKRLN
+628 R
-633 IASKTAGNVQL
+633 L

-649 EVNVMNYA
+649 VVNVIEYA
-657 YPLDLEGDITVNAKS
+657 YPAGKEGDITVKIMS
-672 DGRWLRF
+672 DGNTLRF
-679 IIIDEGVHFDPTE
+679 QIIDAGVLFDPTMKE
-692 ALPVDT
+692 RADT
-698 KLSAEDRPIGGL
+698 TLSAEDRQIGGL
-710 GIHMLRKLMDSINY
+710 GILLVRELMDSINY
-724 ERIDGKNILTLRKE
+724 ERIEGTNVLTLIK
-738 IENVNEQTNKRTT
+738 NLKS

>member
-23 LLEVISAIQYRYT
+23 LLELISAIQYRYT

-94 AQDGGDNIVGA
+94 AQDGGANIVGA

-113 YPSKGK
+113 YPSKGE
-119 LYEVYGRETEDS
+119 LFEVYGRQIKDS

-137 ASEQHDYTQTDF
+137 ASEKHDYTQKDF

-235 SPSLVKKIVDMVNDS
+235 SPSLVRKIVDMVNDS
-250 TVAREI
+250 TVEREL

-265 PFYDEERG
+265 PFFDEECG

-279 YANKR
+279 YAVKKR
-284 YEPRW
+284 EPRW
-289 QMVIVCYDKEVYGK
+289 QIVLVCYDSEVFGK
-303 LEDMRRYIMWM
+303 LDDMRKYIIILM
-314 ALAGLAVLAVIIQ
+314 LAGIIVLTVIIQ
-327 LFVRSQRRL
+327 LFVKSHRRL
-336 QATQMEQERIG
+336 QATQKEQDRIEG
-347 SELRIAKDIQTQML
+347 ELHIAKEIQTQML
-361 PRTNTVTRNDMDVFG
+361 PQKNSVTRDDVDVFG

-413 MLMAVTH
+413 MVMAVTH
-420 TLFRSISAH
+420 SLFRSASAH
-429 VNNPAHMMH
+429 ENNPARMMQ
-438 VINETSCRGNES
+438 VINETSCHGNEA
-450 NMFVTFFIG
+450 NMFVTLFIG

-465 GRLRYCNA
+465 GRLHFCNA
-473 GHDKPILVNSQ
+473 GHDKPIIVNSQ
-484 PVHAQDDSPSSILHP
+484 QSTVST
-499 LDTKPNL
+499 LDAKPNL
-506 PVGLFEDVN
+506 PVGVFTDVK
-515 YEEHE
+515 YVEHE
-520 LMIAPGS
+520 HLLTTGS
-527 MLFLYTDGLTE
+527 TLFLYTDGLTE
-538 ARDGHRQF
+538 ARNVQRQF
-546 FGLKRVQEVLQGF
+546 FGLERVKEVLCS
-559 VPDGKPQA
+559 VASESKPQV
-567 LLQTMTNAVN
+567 LLQTMTDAVN

-585 SDDLTMLAIRY
+585 SDDLTMLVIHYMPQEFESVLTETLVMKNNLHEVTRFSAFIT
-596 SPETE
+596 SATE
-601 KDVLNETLMLKND
+601 KLGIEKSLARQL
-614 LHQIDVL
+614 
-621 SGFVKDI
+621 
-628 TKRLN
+628 R
-633 IASKTAGNVQL
+633 L

-649 EVNVMNYA
+649 VVNVIEYA
-657 YPLDLEGDITVNAKS
+657 YPAGKEGDITVKIMS
-672 DGRWLRF
+672 DGNTLRF
-679 IIIDEGVHFDPTE
+679 QIIDAGVLFDPTMKE
-692 ALPVDT
+692 RADT
-698 KLSAEDRPIGGL
+698 TLSAEDRQIGGL
-710 GIHMLRKLMDSINY
+710 GILLVRELMDSINY
-724 ERIDGKNILTLRKE
+724 ERIEGTNVLTLIK
-738 IENVNEQTNKRTT
+738 NLKS

>member
-1 MKKLSDW
+1 M
-8 LKKRAVL
+8 L

-235 SPSLVKKIVDMVNDS
+235 SPSLVRKIVDMVNDS
-250 TVAREI
+250 TVEREL

-265 PFYDEERG
+265 PFFDEECG

-279 YANKR
+279 YAVKKR
-284 YEPRW
+284 EPRW
-289 QMVIVCYDKEVYGK
+289 QIVLVCYDSEVFGK
-303 LEDMRRYIMWM
+303 LDDMRKYIIIMM
-314 ALAGLAVLAVIIQ
+314 LAGIIVLAVIIQ
-327 LFVRSQRRL
+327 LFVKSHRRL
-336 QATQMEQERIG
+336 QATQKEQDRIEG
-347 SELRIAKDIQTQML
+347 ELHIAKEIQTQML
-361 PRTNTVTRNDMDVFG
+361 PQKNSVTRDDVDVFG

-393 RDEKLFFCIGDVS
+393 RDEKFFFCIGDVS

-413 MLMAVTH
+413 MVMAVTH
-420 TLFRSISAH
+420 SLFRSASAH
-429 VNNPAHMMH
+429 ENNPARMMQ
-438 VINETSCRGNES
+438 VINETSCHGNEA
-450 NMFVTFFIG
+450 NMFVTLFIG

-465 GRLRYCNA
+465 GRLHYCNA
-473 GHDKPILVNSQ
+473 GHDKPIIVNSQ
-484 PVHAQDDSPSSILHP
+484 QSTVNS
-499 LDTKPNL
+499 LDAKPNL
-506 PVGLFEDVN
+506 PVGVFTDVK
-515 YEEHE
+515 YVEHE
-520 LMIAPGS
+520 HVLTSGS
-527 MLFLYTDGLTE
+527 TLFLYTDGLTE
-538 ARDGHRQF
+538 ARNGQRQF
-546 FGLKRVQEVLQGF
+546 FGLERVKEVLCS
-559 VPDGKPQA
+559 VASESKPQV
-567 LLQTMTNAVN
+567 LLQTMTDAVN

-585 SDDLTMLAIRY
+585 SDDLTMLVIHYMPQEFESVLTETLVMKNNLHEVTRFSAFIK
-596 SPETE
+596 SATE
-601 KDVLNETLMLKND
+601 KLGIEKSLARQL
-614 LHQIDVL
+614 
-621 SGFVKDI
+621 
-628 TKRLN
+628 R
-633 IASKTAGNVQL
+633 L

-649 EVNVMNYA
+649 VVNVINYA
-657 YPLDLEGDITVNAKS
+657 YPAGKEGDITIKIMSN
-672 DGRWLRF
+672 GNTLRF
-679 IIIDEGVHFDPTE
+679 QIIDAGVLFDPTMKE
-692 ALPVDT
+692 RADT
-698 KLSAEDRPIGGL
+698 TLSAEDRQIGGL
-710 GIHMLRKLMDSINY
+710 GILLVRELMDSINY
-724 ERIDGKNILTLRKE
+724 ERIEGTNVLTLIK
-738 IENVNEQTNKRTT
+738 NLKS

>member
-235 SPSLVKKIVDMVNDS
+235 SPSLVRKIVEMVNDS
-250 TVAREI
+250 TVEREL
-256 KAKGRVTGF
+256 KANGRVTGF
-265 PFYDEERG
+265 PFFDEECG

-279 YANKR
+279 YATKKR
-284 YEPRW
+284 EPRW
-289 QMVIVCYDKEVYGK
+289 QIVLVCYDKEVFGK
-303 LEDMRRYIMWM
+303 LDDMRKYIIIMM
-314 ALAGLAVLAVIIQ
+314 LAGIFVLAVIIQ
-327 LFVRSQRRL
+327 LFVKSHRRL
-336 QATQMEQERIG
+336 QATQKEQDRIEG
-347 SELRIAKDIQTQML
+347 ELHIAKEIQTQML
-361 PRTNTVTRNDMDVFG
+361 PQKNSVTRDDVDVFG

-413 MLMAVTH
+413 MVMAVTH
-420 TLFRSISAH
+420 SLFRSASAH
-429 VNNPAHMMH
+429 ENNPARMMQ
-438 VINETSCRGNES
+438 VINETSCHGNEA
-450 NMFVTFFIG
+450 NMFVTLFIG

-465 GRLRYCNA
+465 GRLHFCNA
-473 GHDKPILVNSQ
+473 GHDKPIIVNSQ
-484 PVHAQDDSPSSILHP
+484 QSTVST
-499 LDTKPNL
+499 LDAKPNL
-506 PVGLFEDVN
+506 PVGVFTDVK
-515 YEEHE
+515 YVEHE
-520 LMIAPGS
+520 HLLTTGS
-527 MLFLYTDGLTE
+527 TLFLYTDGLTE
-538 ARDGHRQF
+538 ARNVQRQF
-546 FGLKRVQEVLQGF
+546 FGLERVKEVLCS
-559 VPDGKPQA
+559 VASESKPQV
-567 LLQTMTNAVN
+567 LLQTMTDAVN

-585 SDDLTMLAIRY
+585 SDDLTMLVIHYMPQEFESVLTETLVMKNNLHEVTRFSAFIT
-596 SPETE
+596 SATE
-601 KDVLNETLMLKND
+601 KLGIEKSLARQL
-614 LHQIDVL
+614 
-621 SGFVKDI
+621 
-628 TKRLN
+628 R
-633 IASKTAGNVQL
+633 L

-649 EVNVMNYA
+649 VVNVIEYA
-657 YPLDLEGDITVNAKS
+657 YPAGKEGDITVKIMS
-672 DGRWLRF
+672 DGNTLRF
-679 IIIDEGVHFDPTE
+679 QIIDAGVLFDPTMKE
-692 ALPVDT
+692 RADT
-698 KLSAEDRPIGGL
+698 TLSAEDRQIGGL
-710 GIHMLRKLMDSINY
+710 GILLVRELMDSINY
-724 ERIDGKNILTLRKE
+724 ERIEGTNVLTLIK
-738 IENVNEQTNKRTT
+738 NLKS